1 LFSLLTPLSL
11 LPHLLLLRPLLLLLL
26 LLLLQT
32 QRNLLKKQRK
42 QKKLSLLLH
51 LLLLLL
57 HRLPSNSFFTEYGKS
72 RIARCGFF
80 LSWAR
85 EPERQLHE

>member
-11 LPHLLLLRPLLLLLL
+11 LPHLLLLRPLPLLLP
-26 LLLLQT
+26 LLLLQM

-42 QKKLSLLLH
+42 QKKLSLQLH
-51 LLLLLL
+51 QLLLLL

-72 RIARCGFF
+72 RVARCGFF

>member
-1 LFSLLTPLSL
+1 
-11 LPHLLLLRPLLLLLL
+11 LPHLL

-42 QKKLSLLLH
+42 QRKLSLLLLLLPH

-57 HRLPSNSFFTEYGKS
+57 HRLPSNSFFTEHEKS